1 MSTREEENQFWL
13 KNDGSDIQ
21 IAFDDIRQRGCFF
34 RNVLNW
40 QLTVLVYEDGHQTF
54 YDLIWALDRQTVHS

>member
-1 MSTREEENQFWL
+1 MVDLSTREEENQFWL

-21 IAFDDIRQRGCFF
+21 KAFDDIRQRGCFF

-40 QLTVLVYEDGHQTF
+40 QLTVLVYEDGH
-54 YDLIWALDRQTVHS
+54 